1 MLGPLRQAVT
11 AALGEGIVEVRSLAG
26 GDVADAFSVTLSSGR
41 RVFVKSRA
49 GAPPGMFR
57 AEARGLVWLGEARA
71 LRLPE
76 VIAVGELEP
85 GFLALEYL
93 EPGTPRRGFDEEL
106 GRGLACLHQTPAA
119 SFGLDHDN
127 FIGPLPQR
135 NSPRTSWV
143 EFFVEQRLEP
153 QLALALTSGAGRP
166 RWSARFSALYRR
178 LSGWVPEEP
187 PQRLHGD
194 LWGGNLHVGP
204 EGEPCLIDPAAH
216 AGHREVDLAMM
227 QLFGGFG
234 PRVFEAYREE
244 FPLAPGAPERVPLY
258 QLYPLLVHVN
268 LFGGGYVGS
277 VERALAQ
284 LP

>member
-1 MLGPLRQAVT
+1 MLESLRQAVT
-11 AALGEGIVEVRSLAG
+11 TALGEGLGKVRSLAG
-26 GDVADAFSVTLSSGR
+26 GDVADAFLVTSSSGR
-41 RVFVKSRA
+41 RVFVKSRV
-49 GAPPGMFR
+49 GAPPGMFA
-57 AEARGLVWLGEARA
+57 AEARGLTWLGDAGA
-71 LRLPE
+71 LRVPE

-93 EPGTPRRGFDEEL
+93 EPGSPRGDFDEAL
-106 GRGLACLHQTPAA
+106 GRGLASLHQTPAA
-119 SFGLDHDN
+119 AFGLDHDN

-135 NSPRTSWV
+135 NAARASWV
-143 EFFVEQRLEP
+143 EFFIEQRLEP
-153 QLALALTSGAGRP
+153 QLALALASGAGRP
-166 RWSARFSALYRR
+166 GWSARFSALCRR
-178 LSGWVPEEP
+178 LPGWVPEEP

-204 EGEPCLIDPAAH
+204 AGEPCLIDPAAY

-227 QLFGGFG
+227 RLFGGFA
-234 PRVFEAYREE
+234 PRVFEAYREA
-244 FPLAPGAPERVPLY
+244 FPLLPGASERVPLY

-268 LFGGGYVGS
+268 LFGGSYVGS